1 MELNKMNDLI
11 STLETNTLH
20 IVPETKYNELQAVV
34 DDNEKYGKTQFEG
47 FSDVDMIFWFIHQRK
62 NISATKETNDRT
74 KYEYERELQ
83 QFIANI
89 LEFAPII
96 GIDVTSEF
104 SDSLLK
110 LIDSR
115 HLRRYQEWLTKES
128 PHVKEKGPYSPA
140 TLARKT
146 TILKSFFTF
155 LHSSGYSPNDAAK
168 GFRSATV
175 NADDRPN
182 RDLGPNEVT
191 EILDTLEQEDLRFY
205 TIVLTLVTTGLRNEE
220 LCTLTLDSIKRDFI
234 NGEYYF
240 EVVGKGNKR
249 RDVPIKPNLL
259 EKLHY
264 YRECYALSSIHD
276 KNKKQPLFCTRSGK
290 AYKPTYLAQSLSKLF
305 NKLDFPT
312 IDQASLHITA
322 HTFRHAYA
330 IISHINKV
338 DIYTIMRS
346 LGHEKIDTTMIYLAK
361 ITSRSNN
368 AIHSWS
374 STTLGKH
381 F

>member
-1 MELNKMNDLI
+1 MNKLISSHEMNELLIQAEQQYNDLQA
-11 STLETNTLH
+11 
-20 IVPETKYNELQAVV
+20 IVDL
-34 DDNEKYGKTQFEG
+34 NEKNGKTSFTG
-47 FSDVDMIFWFIHQRK
+47 FTDIEMMFWFIHERK
-62 NISATKETNDRT
+62 NISASKETNART
-74 KYEYERELQ
+74 KYEYERELK

-89 LEFAPII
+89 LQHAHAINLDFIEE
-96 GIDVTSEF
+96 V
-104 SDSLLK
+104 SDSLLQ
-110 LIDSR
+110 LIEPR
-115 HLRRYQEWLTKES
+115 HLRRYQEWLTVNS
-128 PHVKEKGPYSPA
+128 PYVQENGAYSPA

-146 TILKSFFTF
+146 TIIKSFFTF
-155 LHSSGYSPNDAAK
+155 LYTSGYSKYDASK
-168 GFRSATV
+168 GLRSATV
-175 NADDRPN
+175 HADDRPN

-191 EILDTLEQEDLRFY
+191 EILDVLERYDLRFY

-220 LCTLTLDSIKRDFI
+220 LCQLTLASIKRDFI
-234 NGEYYF
+234 HGDYYF

-249 RDVPIKPNLL
+249 RDVPIKAQLL
-259 EKLHY
+259 EKLQY
-264 YRECYALSSIHD
+264 YRASYALPPLQHT
-276 KNKKQPLFCTRSGK
+276 NKQLPLFCTRSGK
-290 AYKPTYLAQSLSKLF
+290 AYKPAYLAQSMSKLF
-305 NKLDFPT
+305 KKLQFPT
-312 IDQASLHITA
+312 VDQASLHITA

-338 DIYTIMRS
+338 DIYDIMRS